1 MEKEAKKRKSIPLK
15 IEKQITKQ
23 YSNLCAICGKADPQ
37 VHHIDENP
45 SNNEPLNIIPLCTD
59 CHLIKIHKKNIYPRE
74 IIRLFRVYKS
84 KLILSDKFLPI
95 FNRMKFLLAED
106 ISSYD
111 SKVLQSEYNDLIS
124 FIKAMEMGIL
134 YAGKIKKLLY
144 FPLEYHVEIVAY
156 PPDPEYDA
164 LVGRSSSSTYS
175 SKSNN
180 KGSSI
185 KAFTDMYRE
194 NKEKVIGLII
204 EQLIYQKWVL

>member
-1 MEKEAKKRKSIPLK
+1 MEKEARKNIPQK
-15 IEKQITKQ
+15 IEKQVMNEFS
-23 YSNLCAICGKADPQ
+23 YECAICGESKPQ
-37 VHHIDENP
+37 LHHIDENP
-45 SNNEPLNIIPLCTD
+45 GNNDSLNLIPLCPN
-59 CHLIKIHKKNIYPRE
+59 CHMNKVHNLNKGIPSE
-74 IIRLFRVYKS
+74 LQRLFRIYKS

-156 PPDPEYDA
+156 SPDPEYDA
-164 LVGRSSSSTYS
+164 LVGGRPSSSYS

-204 EQLIYQKWVL
+204 EQLIYQDWE